1 MVLYTVSAPVGNQS
15 APPQPRGQNPQD
27 PRTTQGREPV
37 SVQERVV
44 SVAARAA
51 EAAAQAAEAAA
62 SLVTH
67 TRAEYRERPRSE
79 GVNGERPAGPGV
91 AAPNSNPTPTG
102 PECYG
107 GGHRSDRHTTYQ
119 PRVGNPN
126 ANCPVCEG
134 VGHGADR
141 CPGARPWPPPAAT
154 DGNRFWYAR
163 GHPSLPDG
171 VHVLPSLEN
180 RGVDPCSEVP
190 TGILKGFA
198 TVEPVCR
205 RGSSSGVGS
214 SVIHWE

>member
-1 MVLYTVSAPVGNQS
+1 MVLYTVSAPAGNLS
-15 APPQPRGQNPQD
+15 APPPPRGQNPQD

-37 SVQERVV
+37 SVRERVV
-44 SVAARAA
+44 TVAARAA

-67 TRAEYRERPRSE
+67 TRAEHRERPGSE
-79 GVNGERPAGPGV
+79 GVSGERPAGPRV
-91 AAPNSNPTPTG
+91 AAPSSNPTPT
-102 PECYG
+102 
-107 GGHRSDRHTTYQ
+107 
-119 PRVGNPN
+119 
-126 ANCPVCEG
+126 NCPVCERA
-134 VGHGADR
+134 GHGADK
-141 CPGARPWPPPAAT
+141 CPGARPWPPPAAP

-171 VHVLPSLEN
+171 VHVLLSLEN

>member
-67 TRAEYRERPRSE
+67 TRPEYRERPRSE
-79 GVNGERPAGPGV
+79 GVNGERPAAPGV
-91 AAPNSNPTPTG
+91 AAPN
-102 PECYG
+102 
-107 GGHRSDRHTTYQ
+107 SDRHTTYQ
-119 PRVGNPN
+119 PR
-126 ANCPVCEG
+126 NCPVCEG
-134 VGHGADR
+134 LGHGADR
-141 CPGARPWPPPAAT
+141 CPGARPWPPPAAP

-171 VHVLPSLEN
+171 VHVLRSLEN
-180 RGVDPCSEVP
+180 RGVDPSSEVP
-190 TGILKGFA
+190 TGILEGFA
-198 TVEPVCR
+198 GIEPVCR
-205 RGSSSGVGS
+205 RGGSSGVVT
-214 SVIHWE
+214 SVIYWE